1 MRNYKQGEYWLTKP
15 HRAMA
20 NISAVYTEKPDM
32 QVFLE
37 EWTALIKSQA
47 GERGIINR
55 EGFQKRANELGRDE
69 SYQYFTN
76 PCQPEF
82 ATVLTPNG
90 IRTLGEIE
98 VGDIIWSGKQWTKVI
113 NKWWTGVKPV
123 YKYKTSA
130 GSFIGTKNHRV
141 VSGGEKIE
149 VEFADSIDINTGEY
163 KETNIF
169 NEQAVIDGLVI
180 GDGGYHKA
188 SNNILLY
195 IGKKDKD
202 YFTSPIKDYIGV
214 SYSKDNAYKVKT
226 TITPEELPVTYLRE
240 VPERYFKGDDITVK
254 SFLRGLFSANGSI
267 CGDRI
272 TLKQTSKKL
281 IGQVQ
286 MMLSAI
292 GIRSYIT
299 TNKQTDVEFSNG
311 VYTCKENYT
320 LNITVDRDKFYK
332 SIGFIQKY
340 KMDRLK
346 SIIEKLNKSKKSK
359 ESYEIIEVE
368 YLGEYDVFDITVEAE
383 EHTYWTGGLLVSN
396 CGEII
401 LKSKEFC
408 NLTEVVCRPEDDYKS
423 IMTKVKYATLLG
435 TLQATLDDFKFLGKE
450 WKNNVQ
456 DERLLG
462 VSLTGIC
469 DSPFV
474 FNAGK
479 DILKDIK
486 AHARYWN
493 GIFATTLGI
502 NKAKAVTCVKPS
514 GTVSQLVMSSSGIH
528 PAYAPYYIRR
538 VRVSTTDPMCKFLID
553 IGVPNSPEVGQ
564 SEKDCTTRVFE
575 FPIHHKSNVYR
586 SDMNAL
592 EQLEFWKKFK
602 ENYTDHNPSV
612 TIYVKDEEWLEV
624 GAWVYKNW
632 NVVGGLS
639 FLPYDGGVYTL
650 APYEEI
656 DKQRYEELL
665 AKFPKNIDFT
675 KLTEYE
681 KDDYTTGAKEYACV
695 GGACD
700 IN

>member
-1 MRNYKQGEYWLTKP
+1 MTNINKTYQDFIFYRTYSRWNWELGRRETWDETIDRYRDFWLQRIPIKLKDEFLTAVEMIRKKEIMPSMRLLWTAGEAVMDDNICAYNCSYRAIDDVKAFAEVLYILMNGTGVGVSVERQFVNQLPNVPNHLDNKEITVVFKDSKLGWAEGLYHFMKYLYDGVIPLYDVSKVRPRGAILKTFGGRASGAKPLIDLLEFIKQVFINAKGRKLTSEECADIVCKIADIVVVGGVRRSSIIIGSNVSDMRMRNYKQGEYWLTKP
-15 HRAMA
+15 YRAMA
-20 NISAVYTEKPDM
+20 NISAVYTEKPDIQIFM
-32 QVFLE
+32 E
-37 EWTALIKSQA
+37 EWTALMKSQA

-55 EGFQKRANELGRDE
+55 EGFQKKAKELGRDE
-69 SYQYFTN
+69 SYQYFCN
-76 PCQPEF
+76 PC
-82 ATVLTPNG
+82 A
-90 IRTLGEIE
+90 
-98 VGDIIWSGKQWTKVI
+98 
-113 NKWWTGVKPV
+113 
-123 YKYKTSA
+123 
-130 GSFIGTKNHRV
+130 
-141 VSGGEKIE
+141 
-149 VEFADSIDINTGEY
+149 
-163 KETNIF
+163 
-169 NEQAVIDGLVI
+169 
-180 GDGGYHKA
+180 
-188 SNNILLY
+188 
-195 IGKKDKD
+195 
-202 YFTSPIKDYIGV
+202 
-214 SYSKDNAYKVKT
+214 
-226 TITPEELPVTYLRE
+226 
-240 VPERYFKGDDITVK
+240 
-254 SFLRGLFSANGSI
+254 
-267 CGDRI
+267 
-272 TLKQTSKKL
+272 
-281 IGQVQ
+281 
-286 MMLSAI
+286 
-292 GIRSYIT
+292 
-299 TNKQTDVEFSNG
+299 
-311 VYTCKENYT
+311 
-320 LNITVDRDKFYK
+320 
-332 SIGFIQKY
+332 
-340 KMDRLK
+340 
-346 SIIEKLNKSKKSK
+346 
-359 ESYEIIEVE
+359 
-368 YLGEYDVFDITVEAE
+368 
-383 EHTYWTGGLLVSN
+383 
-396 CGEII
+396 EII

-423 IMTKVKYATLLG
+423 IMPKVKYATLLG

-474 FNAGK
+474 FNAEK

-486 AHARYWN
+486 SHARYWN
-493 GIFATTLGI
+493 GIFAATLGI

-553 IGVPNSPEVGQ
+553 MGVPNSPEVGQ

-586 SDMNAL
+586 NDMNAL

-632 NVVGGLS
+632 DVVGGLS

-695 GGACD
+695 GGACG